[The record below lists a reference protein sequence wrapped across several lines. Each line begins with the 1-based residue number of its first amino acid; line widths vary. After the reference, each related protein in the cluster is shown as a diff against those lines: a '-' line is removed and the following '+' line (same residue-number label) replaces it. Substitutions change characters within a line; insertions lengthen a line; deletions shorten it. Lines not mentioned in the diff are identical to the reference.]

1 MRPRINRQGMAAID
15 PGIRP
20 HDSFAALVRRGT
32 RLAVVALYVTAAVVA
47 LLLVRPAFR
56 DQPAPAVAPQEP
68 AVTQV
73 DKLRKGET
81 VATFAARHGLD
92 LGELLTL
99 NPRIN
104 SLSLPAGTKLR
115 TG

>member
-1 MRPRINRQGMAAID
+1 MAAID
-15 PGIRP
+15 PGLRP
-20 HDSFAALVRRGT
+20 HDQLESLVRRAT
-32 RLAVVALYVTAAVVA
+32 RLAVVALYVTAVGVA

-56 DQPAPAVAPQEP
+56 DQPAPAVAPQQP
-68 AVTQV
+68 PPQQV
-73 DKLRKGET
+73 DKIRNGET

-92 LGELLTL
+92 LGELLAL

-104 SLSLPAGTKLR
+104 SLSLPPGTKLR

>member
-1 MRPRINRQGMAAID
+1 MAAID

-20 HDSFAALVRRGT
+20 HDPLEALVRRAT

-56 DQPAPAVAPQEP
+56 DQPAPAVAPPQP
-68 AVTQV
+68 PPQQL
-73 DKLRKGET
+73 DKIRKGET

-92 LGELLTL
+92 LGELLAL

-104 SLSLPAGTKLR
+104 SLSLPPGTKLR